1 MARSSP
7 KFRRREL
14 SRVRQMAGLPGL
26 AGSSPKFRRRELS
39 RVHQMAGLPG
49 LLPGVP
55 AYLKMMWRKMKTW

>member
-14 SRVRQMAGLPGL
+14 SGVHQMAGLPGL

-39 RVHQMAGLPG
+39 RVHQMAKYGWIKKPQSAKALC
-49 LLPGVP
+49 VP
-55 AYLKMMWRKMKTW
+55 V